1 MLARTEAVVLM
12 QGASSEAR
20 VFIETSEKLTMDK
33 VARAIGCARPQLSK
47 YLTGTRPVSSVMR
60 SKLERE
66 FGTDGVTLIN
76 LCNTAH
82 REKDNSDTANE
93 DSKKLRSTPAYREL
107 FRRGLTHEDFVAR
120 MSLHRRRSLRIL
132 TGSLELTDEHRAFV
146 LSEWGENLV
155 AAIDK
160 SRALFIEQ
168 RDKPTS
174 NTDLVAESYDGPW
187 FTISEWRAEFGE
199 PGCSSKFDPFG
210 RIEGVFQTEPCF
222 LGE

>member
-1 MLARTEAVVLM
+1 M
-12 QGASSEAR
+12 QGTSSEAR
-20 VFIETSEKLTMDK
+20 VFIETSDTLTMDK

-76 LCNTAH
+76 LCNAAH
-82 REKDNSDTANE
+82 RAKDEGSIATTNA
-93 DSKKLRSTPAYREL
+93 KKLRSTPAYAEL
-107 FRRGLTHEDFVAR
+107 FRQGLTHEDFVAR

-146 LSEWGENLV
+146 LSEWGEKLV

-168 RDKPTS
+168 RDKPTT
-174 NTDLVAESYDGPW
+174 NTDLAAESYDGPW
-187 FTISEWRAEFGE
+187 FTISEWRAKFGE
-199 PGCSSKFDPFG
+199 PGNG
-210 RIEGVFQTEPCF
+210 RACDDDGRVSGFFPTEPCF
-222 LGE
+222 IGE

>member
-1 MLARTEAVVLM
+1 VVLM

-47 YLTGTRPVSSVMR
+47 YLTGTRPISSVMR

-82 REKDNSDTANE
+82 RAKDEGDTANE

-132 TGSLELTDEHRAFV
+132 TGSLELTNHHREFV

-155 AAIDK
+155 TAIDK

-199 PGCSSKFDPFG
+199 PGCSSRSNLHG
-210 RIEGVFQTEPCF
+210 RVEGFFPTEPCF

>member
-1 MLARTEAVVLM
+1 MSPRPHAVVLM

-20 VFIETSEKLTMDK
+20 LFIETSENLTMDK
-33 VARAIGCARPQLSK
+33 VARAIGCARPQLTK
-47 YLTGTRPVSSVMR
+47 YLTGSRPVSAVMR

-66 FGTDGVTLIN
+66 FGANGLALID
-76 LCNTAH
+76 LCNAAH
-82 REKDNSDTANE
+82 RAKDEGTRTSE
-93 DSKKLRSTPAYREL
+93 DAKKLRSTPAYSEL

-132 TGSLELTDEHRAFV
+132 TGSLELTDEHRAVV
-146 LSEWGENLV
+146 LSEFGEKLV
-155 AAIDK
+155 VAIDE

-168 RDKPTS
+168 RDKPIM
-174 NTDLVAESYDGPW
+174 NTGLVSESYDGPW

-199 PGCSSKFDPFG
+199 PGCSSRSGLHG
-210 RIEGVFQTEPCF
+210 RVEGVFPTEPCF